1 MIPRNVFITI
11 VLLVAAV
18 AGMLLYGLH
27 LRRQA
32 LEMQKSA
39 ADTRPVAP
47 PVSGPT
53 EKITVFTPDDDH
65 GSLLRREITT
75 TLPVEPTL
83 RTREI
88 VHALINQWQEKDST
102 HPIGNNADVK
112 EVFLLNDN
120 KTAVVDVNA
129 AFAEQHRSGVLV
141 EELTMASLART
152 LGANIN
158 GLQQMKVIVEGRERE
173 TLAGHADLTQF
184 YNTNLEW
191 HVE

>member
-1 MIPRNVFITI
+1 MIHRSVLITI
-11 VLLVAAV
+11 VLLLAAV
-18 AGMLLYGLH
+18 TGMLVYGLH

-32 LEMQKSA
+32 LEMQKRA
-39 ADTRPVAP
+39 GDTRPVTP

-53 EKITVFTPDDDH
+53 EKITVFLPDDDH
-65 GSLLRREITT
+65 GALIRREITAA
-75 TLPVEPTL
+75 LPVEPTL

-88 VHALINQWQEKDST
+88 VHALISQWQEKEST
-102 HPIGNNADVK
+102 HPIGSNADVK

-120 KTAVVDVNA
+120 RTAVVDVNA

-152 LGANIN
+152 LGANTN
-158 GLQQMKVIVEGRERE
+158 GLREVKVIVEGRERE

-184 YNTNLEW
+184 YDTNLNW
-191 HVE
+191 PVQ